1 MLSLYEIFHTRY
13 HLGWVFRS
21 NFCLACAG
29 LIESMALP
37 HKSIT
42 SHSVFPLTLL
52 YDGDCEVCAT
62 EMSDLQA
69 RDRDQRLIFVDITQ
83 PRFDP
88 QRYGTGLSELRAKI
102 HAVRPDGRILKGVSV
117 LHVAYA
123 AVGRGWIFAPV
134 KWPFLRPALD
144 ATYSLLSKHRS
155 LISRVASPWLFKVW
169 DRRARGTLER
179 MQARCVSEDPVSV
192 FLPLA
197 LAQAAARS
205 QRPPQPEPRASSKDL
220 AALRL
225 DLDVENV
232 SSSVW
237 QDTLPAV
244 SPPTRK
250 S

>member
-1 MLSLYEIFHTRY
+1 
-13 HLGWVFRS
+13 
-21 NFCLACAG
+21 
-29 LIESMALP
+29 MALS

-88 QRYGTGLSELRAKI
+88 HRYGAKLSELRAQI
-102 HAVRPDGRILKGVSV
+102 HAVRPDGRVLKGVSV

-123 AVGRGWIFAPV
+123 AVGRGWMFAPV
-134 KWPFLRPALD
+134 QWPFLRHVLN
-144 ATYSLLSKHRS
+144 ATYALLSKHRD
-155 LISRVASPWLFKVW
+155 LISRTVAPWLFRSW

-179 MQARCVSEDPVSV
+179 MQASCVSEDPVSV
-192 FLPLA
+192 FMPLSQAVAHNQRSLPPA
-197 LAQAAARS
+197 PSPCAKGSTVSR
-205 QRPPQPEPRASSKDL
+205 
-220 AALRL
+220 
-225 DLDVENV
+225 LDVECE
-232 SSSVW
+232 SASPPIW

-244 SPPTRK
+244 SAPTRK
-250 S
+250 P